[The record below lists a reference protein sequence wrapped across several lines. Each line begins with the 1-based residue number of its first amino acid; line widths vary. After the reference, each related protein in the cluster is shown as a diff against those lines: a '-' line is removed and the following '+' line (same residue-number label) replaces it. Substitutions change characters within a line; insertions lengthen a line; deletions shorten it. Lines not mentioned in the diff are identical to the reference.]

1 MNEWIGAAIA
11 AMVGIVGGG
20 VLRTVAVRAIGKE
33 GRPEALRS
41 SAGAL
46 GSLVFSL
53 AVIAGLLVALGI
65 IDPDSLEQL
74 PEDLIAFAP
83 KAISAAVL
91 VIGAN
96 IAAAFATAALDR
108 SLAGMPARARRRV
121 TSGVRVA
128 LLGAAGLLAAG
139 QLGVNTTVLNLAA
152 AAIFFSVG
160 ASFALLSGLGGRDV
174 AAEIAAGRAIS
185 RMLHEG
191 DEITI
196 GDRHGVVSKI
206 HPAAIELAHADG
218 TITLVPH
225 SQILD
230 QPIPVRRRSI

>member
-139 QLGVNTTVLNLAA
+139 QLVRILLQNRCRIAKPD
-152 AAIFFSVG
+152 FSKTFM
-160 ASFALLSGLGGRDV
+160 SFLDSFSAPKADEV
-174 AAEIAAGRAIS
+174 AERCQEMAP
-185 RMLHEG
+185 
-191 DEITI
+191 
-196 GDRHGVVSKI
+196 DRFQWVQSADSILKNHSN
-206 HPAAIELAHADG
+206 PAAMDFG
-218 TITLVPH
+218 
-225 SQILD
+225 
-230 QPIPVRRRSI
+230 